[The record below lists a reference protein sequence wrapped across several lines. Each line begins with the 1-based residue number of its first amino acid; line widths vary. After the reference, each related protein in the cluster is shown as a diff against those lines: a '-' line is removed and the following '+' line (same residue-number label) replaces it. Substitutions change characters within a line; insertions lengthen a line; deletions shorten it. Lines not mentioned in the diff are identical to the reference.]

1 MVNKAFE
8 TPPETLVALADQLG
22 FSSLDKA
29 FMAFVYQQ
37 EGTHQNSLALLAG
50 WVSYRLNQQD
60 TCVDIS
66 QMASNLVSHMG
77 FDDESDL
84 LDKVTQS
91 TCFARPECGRAT
103 PLIVDQ
109 NCLYLSRYFNYER
122 GLADEI
128 NHRLHLDSSQDAA
141 ALKPIIS
148 DLFDNT
154 HDGSEQGTIDWQCVA
169 VCVAATR
176 QFSLITGGPGT
187 GKTTTVAKLL
197 ALLNGIARIKGNKLT
212 IKLVAPTGKAAAR
225 LTDSIESAKL
235 KLPKSYQQ
243 GLELQCTTI
252 HRLLGS
258 MPNRIDFKHH
268 KNNPLHLDV
277 LIVDEASMVDLPLM
291 YKMIS
296 AVPVHGKI
304 VLLGDHNQLSSVE
317 TGSVLSDI
325 YHAAKKGHESPFY
338 SQSNADIVS
347 TMSGFQL
354 ASDPLVDASSI
365 SDSLVQLVKSYRFS
379 AGGGVGQLAANVIQ
393 GNIRGTE
400 SVFEN
405 PLQNDGSQMSVRWF
419 AEQSGQHLV
428 ENYVNNLSDYFTSI
442 KQNKISDAF
451 EYLGKQ
457 QILCAF
463 KTGGWGTEAINRL
476 VERELVKR
484 GLISLDSLAYT
495 GRPIMLSKN
504 EHNLGL
510 YNGDIGIIV
519 PDPSN
524 PSLTKAWFALG
535 NGELKGILI
544 TRLPEFSTVY
554 AMTIHKSQGSE
565 FEHVSLC
572 LPHDQG
578 INASNLI
585 SRELLY
591 TGLTRAKKSFDLY
604 ADRAALTQSLK
615 KVCKR
620 SSALYQRLA

>member
-8 TPPETLVALADQLG
+8 TPPETLDAKADQLG

-37 EGTHQNSLALLAG
+37 ETKHQDSLALLAG

-60 TCVDIS
+60 SCVDLS
-66 QMASNLVSHMG
+66 QMTSSLISNIG

-84 LDKVTQS
+84 NDKVLDS
-91 TCFARPECGRAT
+91 ICFSSPECGRAT
-103 PLIVDQ
+103 PLIFDR
-109 NCLYLSRYFNYER
+109 NCLYLNRYYYYER

-128 NHRLHLDSSQDAA
+128 NHRLQLDSAQDTVAS
-141 ALKPIIS
+141 KQIIS
-148 DLFDNT
+148 DLFDNN
-154 HDGSEQGTIDWQCVA
+154 SAEQDTIDWQCVA

-197 ALLNGIARIKGNKLT
+197 ALLNGMARAKGNKLT

-235 KLPKSYQQ
+235 KLPEPYQQ

-268 KNNPLHLDV
+268 KNNQLHLDV

-296 AVPVHGKI
+296 AVPVRAKI

-325 YHAAKKGHESPFY
+325 YHAANKGKQSPLY
-338 SQSNADIVS
+338 SQTNADIVS
-347 TMSGFQL
+347 TMSGFKL
-354 ASDPLVDASSI
+354 ASEPQIHANSI
-365 SDSLVQLVKSYRFS
+365 TDSLVQLVKSYRFS
-379 AGGGVGQLAANVIQ
+379 AAGGVGQLAASVIQ

-405 PLQNDGSQMSVRWF
+405 TRLDDSSHMSVRWF
-419 AEQSGQHLV
+419 AEQTGQHLV
-428 ENYVNNLSDYFTSI
+428 ENYVNNLSDYFTAI

-463 KTGGWGTEAINRL
+463 KTGPWGTEAINRL

-484 GLISLDSLAYT
+484 DLIALDSLTYT

-519 PDPSN
+519 PDPSQ

-572 LPHDQG
+572 LPHEQG

-604 ADRAALTQSLK
+604 ADSAALIQSLK
-615 KVCKR
+615 KICKR